1 LEYLRG
7 RKGRCDAEGI
17 VPMLKRW
24 REKRRLLELARLLAQ
39 LDAYG
44 EAR

>member
-1 LEYLRG
+1 
-7 RKGRCDAEGI
+7 
-17 VPMLKRW
+17 MLKRW
-24 REKRRLLELARLLAQ
+24 REKRKLLELARLLAE